1 MRTDVRAF
9 LVASSGE
16 RAADYVRQLI
26 FDGELRPGDR
36 VPQDRIAT
44 DLGMSKIPL
53 REALV
58 ALGREG
64 WVTLEPNRG
73 VFVNAVDEEVVRDQ
87 FQLFALL
94 FGFAARR
101 CIEHDD
107 PALLEEL
114 TRMSE
119 ALADSSDPE
128 EIDSIVYAFH
138 WAVAGGA
145 RSARLTAVL
154 RGMSAYFPGTFFS
167 LSGASDDIERRAMRA
182 LLDAIRQRDADAAV
196 ATYERLMN
204 ELVDIAIKR
213 LRDRGLFDQG

>member
-119 ALADSSDPE
+119 ALADSGDPE

>member
-16 RAADYVRQLI
+16 RAAHYVRQLI

-58 ALGREG
+58 ALEREG

-107 PALLEEL
+107 PRLLEEL
-114 TRMSE
+114 TRMYD
-119 ALADSSDPE
+119 ALAETRDPE

-138 WAVAGGA
+138 WAVADGA

-167 LSGASDDIERRAMRA
+167 LSGASDDIERREMRV

-196 ATYERLMN
+196 ATYERLMH
-204 ELVDIAIKR
+204 ELTDLAIKR

>member
-107 PALLEEL
+107 PALLAEL

-119 ALADSSDPE
+119 ALAGSSDPE

>member
-26 FDGELRPGDR
+26 FDGELLPGDR
-36 VPQDRIAT
+36 VPQGRIAT

-107 PALLEEL
+107 PVLLEEL
-114 TRMSE
+114 TRMYE
-119 ALADSSDPE
+119 ALVDSSDPE

-182 LLDAIRQRDADAAV
+182 LLDAIQQRDADAAV

-213 LRDRGLFDQG
+213 LRDRGLFNQG

>member
-16 RAADYVRQLI
+16 RAAHYVRQLI

-44 DLGMSKIPL
+44 DLGMSKIPV

-58 ALGREG
+58 ALEREG
-64 WVTLEPNRG
+64 WVTLEPYRG
-73 VFVNAVDEEVVRDQ
+73 VFVIAVDEEVVRDQ

-107 PALLEEL
+107 AALLGEL
-114 TRMSE
+114 TRMYD
-119 ALADSSDPE
+119 ALAQSSDPA

-138 WAVAGGA
+138 WAIADGA

-167 LSGASDDIERRAMRA
+167 LSGASDAIERREMGA
-182 LLDAIRQRDADAAV
+182 LLDAMRERKADAAV
-196 ATYERLMN
+196 ATYERLMYD
-204 ELVDIAIKR
+204 LTDIAIKK
-213 LRDRGLFDQG
+213 LRDRGLFEEG